1 MSQSIFYFK
10 KLGSQLNYNHKNKND
25 TSSKNKNKNNENWS
39 EVGVGETCWYLM
51 GWWAWVI
58 KPKIGCFFQFLRVP
72 TFSLFEFSR
81 LPTNFPPTCT
91 VLTDLLSLLLQHYF
105 SSFSLVFSSLSLSTL
120 LSNPI
125 KHLCQREAHKMMAWW
140 LKGEKET
147 RKAIFDERRR
157 EIVTAIAFLG
167 RLV

>member
-125 KHLCQREAHKMMAWW
+125 KHLCQREAHKMMA
-140 LKGEKET
+140 
-147 RKAIFDERRR
+147 
-157 EIVTAIAFLG
+157 
-167 RLV
+167 

>member
-10 KLGSQLNYNHKNKND
+10 KVGSQLNYNHKNKND
-25 TSSKNKNKNNENWS
+25 TSFKNKNNENWS

-105 SSFSLVFSSLSLSTL
+105 SSFHCFSALSLSQLCLATP
-120 LSNPI
+120 LSIFANVKLI
-125 KHLCQREAHKMMAWW
+125 KWW
-140 LKGEKET
+140 LKEEKET
-147 RKAIFDERRR
+147 KKAIFDVRRR
-157 EIVTAIAFLG
+157 EIVTAMTFLG

>member
-25 TSSKNKNKNNENWS
+25 TIFKNKNKNKNNENWS

-125 KHLCQREAHKMMAWW
+125 KHLCQREAHKMMA
-140 LKGEKET
+140 
-147 RKAIFDERRR
+147 
-157 EIVTAIAFLG
+157 
-167 RLV
+167 

>member
-39 EVGVGETCWYLM
+39 DVGVGETCWYLM

-125 KHLCQREAHKMMAWW
+125 KHLCQREAHKMMA
-140 LKGEKET
+140 
-147 RKAIFDERRR
+147 
-157 EIVTAIAFLG
+157 
-167 RLV
+167 

>member
-25 TSSKNKNKNNENWS
+25 TSFKNKNNENWS

-125 KHLCQREAHKMMAWW
+125 KHLCQREAHKMMA
-140 LKGEKET
+140 
-147 RKAIFDERRR
+147 
-157 EIVTAIAFLG
+157 
-167 RLV
+167 

>member
-25 TSSKNKNKNNENWS
+25 TSSKNKSKNNENWS

-105 SSFSLVFSSLSLSTL
+105 SSFHWFSALSLSQLCLATP
-120 LSNPI
+120 LSIFANVKLI
-125 KHLCQREAHKMMAWW
+125 KWW
-140 LKGEKET
+140 LKEEKET
-147 RKAIFDERRR
+147 RKAKFNARRR
-157 EIVTAIAFLG
+157 EILIAMAFLG
-167 RLV
+167 HLV

>member
-10 KLGSQLNYNHKNKND
+10 KVGSQLNYNHKNKND

-72 TFSLFEFSR
+72 TFSLFQFSR
-81 LPTNFPPTCT
+81 LPTNFPATCT
-91 VLTDLLSLLLQHYF
+91 VLTDLLILLLQHYF
-105 SSFSLVFSSLSLSTL
+105 SSFLFISLVFSSLSLSLSLSLSTL

-125 KHLCQREAHKMMAWW
+125 KHLCQREAHKMMA
-140 LKGEKET
+140 
-147 RKAIFDERRR
+147 
-157 EIVTAIAFLG
+157 
-167 RLV
+167 